1 MAGGGGVLG
10 SGGQN
15 IRFAVSGRRNEAR
28 KNLLLK
34 PTASF
39 LRFHLAALPF
49 FTDSCPTSAVNTL

>member
-1 MAGGGGVLG
+1 MGDSKWRGGGVLG
-10 SGGQN
+10 SGRQK

-39 LRFHLAALPF
+39 LRFPF
-49 FTDSCPTSAVNTL
+49 SCPSFLH